1 MYLLYLKTSIMAN
14 YLIIGGSSGIGS
26 ALVAQLV
33 EEGHQVFATYN
44 THPVTSSFPNL
55 SYYSLNVL
63 DETLN
68 LSFLP
73 EKLDGIAF
81 CPGAIQLKPFAR
93 IQPADFIA
101 DYHLQVVGAI
111 KVIQG
116 ALPALKNAEQASIV
130 LFSTVAVQL
139 GLNFHSLVSASKGAI
154 EGLTKS
160 LAAEFAPKIRVNAI
174 APSLT
179 NTPLASSLLNSD
191 QKIEANAERHP
202 LKRVGKP
209 EDISAMAA
217 FLLSPK
223 TSWMTGQILSVDGG
237 MGTIK

>member
-1 MYLLYLKTSIMAN
+1 MAN

-26 ALVAQLV
+26 SLVAQLV

-55 SYYSLNVL
+55 SYFPLNVL
-63 DETLN
+63 DETLD

-93 IQPADFIA
+93 IQAADFVA
-101 DYHLQVVGAI
+101 DYQLQVVGAI

-160 LAAEFAPKIRVNAI
+160 LAAELAPKIRVNAI

-179 NTPLASSLLNSD
+179 NTPLAAGLLNSD
-191 QKIEANAERHP
+191 QKMEANAERHP

-209 EDISAMAA
+209 EDVSAMAA

-223 TSWMTGQILSVDGG
+223 TSWITGQILSVDGG
-237 MGTIK
+237 MGALK

>member
-1 MYLLYLKTSIMAN
+1 MYLLFIQTNIMAN
-14 YLIIGGSSGIGS
+14 YLIVGGSSGIGK
-26 ALVAQLV
+26 ALVDQLV
-33 EEGHQVFATYN
+33 NEGHQVFATYN
-44 THPVTSSFPNL
+44 THETSSHFPNL
-55 SYYSLNVL
+55 SYHALNVL
-63 DETLN
+63 DETIN

-81 CPGAIQLKPFAR
+81 CPGAIALRPFAR

-101 DYHLQVVGAI
+101 DYNLQVVGAI
-111 KVIQG
+111 KVIQA

-160 LAAEFAPKIRVNAI
+160 LAAELAPKIRVNAI

-179 NTPLASSLLNSD
+179 NTPLAASLLNSD

-202 LKRVGKP
+202 LKRVGTP

-223 TSWMTGQILSVDGG
+223 TSWITGQILSVDGG
-237 MGTIK
+237 MGSLK